1 MHAKGV
7 NIPIPSTEEIIS
19 IVCISSEASKIA
31 SMEKCFTIIDKE
43 IEELNQ
49 KTMHLQEE
57 HLRQIVAIS
66 NRHKELLQQRAVVE
80 EAVLDI
86 TSGVLRRNNYTFN
99 LGG

>member
-43 IEELNQ
+43 SQ
-49 KTMHLQEE
+49 
-57 HLRQIVAIS
+57 
-66 NRHKELLQQRAVVE
+66 
-80 EAVLDI
+80 
-86 TSGVLRRNNYTFN
+86 
-99 LGG
+99 